1 MTPTIE
7 YLNRYFDIY
16 NAKYFYSI
24 LPVPE
29 FELMNTKY
37 LLGQYCPPSTGSNKI
52 RVTKA
57 YEGAEVFFQNTL
69 IHEMIHY
76 YLNFID
82 DEDKGW
88 ARSHGPNFK
97 REASRINKDGWNIQR
112 CATQEEMSMVTLV
125 KTEKAS
131 KASLHVNVRS
141 VIGNPLDENQLVN
154 FVLRSKSKE
163 KETILWLSYPE
174 IQRMVYSELY
184 EDHCSFEMQQRRSKA
199 IVKAYQILLDFNSG
213 NHHNLYVLHNDIMH
227 FYAAIGNQ
235 HLANLHQIESRKYKG
250 AENTS
255 SYIIKG
261 RGIAPIKIWNARR
274 YRTDSSIK

>member
-1 MTPTIE
+1 MTIQYFIEFNHSSFSSTKFSMTPTIE

-16 NAKYFYSI
+16 NVKYFNSI
-24 LPVPE
+24 LPVPK

-37 LLGQYCPPSTGSNKI
+37 LLGQYCPPSTGSHKI
-52 RVTKA
+52 RITKA

-76 YLNFID
+76 YLNFIG

-112 CATQEEMSMVTLV
+112 CATQDEMSMVKLV
-125 KTEKAS
+125 KEEKVP
-131 KASLHVNVRS
+131 KPSLHANVLS
-141 VIGNPLDENQLVN
+141 VIDNPFDENQLVN
-154 FVLRSKSKE
+154 FVLKSRSKE

-174 IQRMVYSELY
+174 IQKMVYSELN
-184 EDHCSFEMQQRRSKA
+184 EDDCSFEIQERRCKA
-199 IVKAYQILLDFNSG
+199 IIKAYQILLDFNSG
-213 NHHNLYVLHNDIMH
+213 NHHNLHVLHNDLMH

-235 HLANLHQIESRKYKG
+235 QAANLHQVESRKYEG
-250 AENTS
+250 TVNAS

-261 RGIAPIKIWNARR
+261 R
-274 YRTDSSIK
+274 